1 MPHHLCLVGIA
12 GHSGIIQTW
21 HMVFIGCLDK
31 KVNNW
36 EMICKGCVAWQLRW
50 CAAML
55 MATSDVC
62 FWQGPLCESCVSSH
76 LKRHGDS
83 QCWADIRT
91 HLSWQSSDKGLAQV
105 CVCVAVRG
113 TALAK
118 YNKPPT
124 SQVISHR
131 AKKPCKAAQP
141 LPRSIVFAIRNTRR
155 QNGSNELS
163 FHTGTACRSLPDPIK
178 TSQIHGYNCRMCL
191 LQLNPYTAVL
201 T

>member
-1 MPHHLCLVGIA
+1 MAAEMVCSHVDGYERCLLLTGSSVWELCFQSPETA
-12 GHSGIIQTW
+12 R
-21 HMVFIGCLDK
+21 
-31 KVNNW
+31 
-36 EMICKGCVAWQLRW
+36 WQP
-50 CAAML
+50 
-55 MATSDVC
+55 V
-62 FWQGPLCESCVSSH
+62 
-76 LKRHGDS
+76 
-83 QCWADIRT
+83 
-91 HLSWQSSDKGLAQV
+91 LSWHTHTSQLAELRQGSCTSM
-105 CVCVAVRG
+105 CVCCCAWDCLG
-113 TALAK
+113 K
-118 YNKPPT
+118 IQQPPT

-163 FHTGTACRSLPDPIK
+163 FHTGTACRSLLDPIK